1 MDYTFHE
8 KCAIDALNQAVKAI
22 ENGHFNT
29 AESLAGD
36 ALQHLYLLQGVR
48 LP

>member
-1 MDYTFHE
+1 MNYTFHE
-8 KCAIDALNQAVKAI
+8 KSAINALKQAVDAI

-29 AESLAGD
+29 AESLTGD